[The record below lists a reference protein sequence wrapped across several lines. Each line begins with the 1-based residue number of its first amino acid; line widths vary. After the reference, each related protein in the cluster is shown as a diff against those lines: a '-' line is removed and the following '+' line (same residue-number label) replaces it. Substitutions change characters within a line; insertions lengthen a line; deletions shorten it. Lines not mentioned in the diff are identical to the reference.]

1 MIDGLTSSAI
11 WLLKIVVDCYC
22 PLRLIALSEP
32 GLRAQWLRPGHGLDR
47 DELVKTLLM
56 LQQQGDICFYR
67 RPDDERSHEVLD
79 ETQLRDC
86 LILSDLNQGYV
97 YGLTGTGAAR
107 WERFA
112 EPNWSRFA
120 SWVIPDDNLLEVI
133 AGSKVYLDELM
144 ANVDV
149 LSQDPIV
156 PTSIVE
162 DVLTPWDA
170 TYWKQLSCG
179 YRVRCQTIDLNQNLA
194 LLEQSLKRWRG
205 KTWADVDRQC
215 QLHRWVRRISYG
227 ELFWRQ
233 PGK

>member
-1 MIDGLTSSAI
+1 
-11 WLLKIVVDCYC
+11 
-22 PLRLIALSEP
+22 
-32 GLRAQWLRPGHGLDR
+32 
-47 DELVKTLLM
+47 M
-56 LQQQGDICFYR
+56 LQQQGDIRFSR
-67 RPDDERSHEVLD
+67 RSDDERTHEVLD
-79 ETQLRDC
+79 ETQLRNGLVSAD
-86 LILSDLNQGYV
+86 INQGFV
-97 YGLTGTGAAR
+97 YSLTESGAAR

-120 SWVIPDDNLLEVI
+120 SWIIPDHNLLEII
-133 AGSKVYLDELM
+133 AGSKEYLDELM

-162 DVLTPWDA
+162 DILIPWDA
-170 TYWKQLSCG
+170 TYWKQLSRG

-194 LLEQSLKRWRG
+194 LLEKSLKRWKS

-215 QLHRWVRRISYG
+215 QLHRWVSRISYG